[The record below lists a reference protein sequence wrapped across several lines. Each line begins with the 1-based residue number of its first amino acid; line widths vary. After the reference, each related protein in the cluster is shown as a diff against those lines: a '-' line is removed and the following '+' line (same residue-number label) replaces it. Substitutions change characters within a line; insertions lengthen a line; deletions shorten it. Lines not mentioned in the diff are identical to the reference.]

1 MWYAA
6 LLAGA
11 LLLFATATYA
21 GLARYLKT
29 SLEDSITK
37 EARAIAGVL
46 LVNVQQSG
54 EEYVVN
60 EINEHYAPEI
70 NGQLIRVTRPN
81 GTLLF
86 VSGPAKD
93 GSFDPK
99 DVPRDPV
106 PKQEFSHEVSL
117 AGGPE
122 LLVHELPYAPP
133 EGGTFLIEVGSPN
146 QQIEKVLYGLSLT
159 FAFGLPVIVAFAIGS
174 GYVLMRRALRPV
186 DQITSS
192 AERITSRSL
201 GERLPVVQS
210 GDEIERLCQALNRMI
225 ARLDESFQQIN
236 RFSADASHELRT
248 PLTIIQGELEGILE
262 RADLSAQVR
271 ETIASTL
278 EEVQRLTKIVEHL
291 LMIARLEAGEARM
304 ERIRFDL
311 GELACATADQMRLLA
326 DEKHIVLEC
335 RDGGAAVWI
344 EGDRDRLKQVIVNL
358 LDNAIK
364 YTPEAGR
371 IELRVARTGDR
382 AILKVADSGPGVAKE
397 DLPHIFERFYRAD
410 KARSRQGGGTGL
422 GLSIARSI
430 CVANG
435 GTMRV
440 TSNGDGSTFAV
451 ELPVSHPSAQ

>member
-99 DVPRDPV
+99 DVPRAPV

-133 EGGTFLIEVGSPN
+133 EGGTFLVEVGSPN
-146 QQIEKVLYGLSLT
+146 QQIEKVLHGLILT

-174 GYVLMRRALRPV
+174 GYILMRRALRPV
-186 DQITSS
+186 DEVTSS

-248 PLTIIQGELEGILE
+248 PLTIIQGELESVLE
-262 RADLSAQVR
+262 RADLSAEVR
-271 ETIASTL
+271 ETVASTL
-278 EEVQRLTKIVEHL
+278 EEVQRLTKIVENL

-311 GELACATADQMRLLA
+311 TELACATADQLRLLA
-326 DEKHIVLEC
+326 DEKHIALEC
-335 RDGGAAVWI
+335 KDGGAVWI

-364 YTPEAGR
+364 YSPECGR
-371 IELRVARTGDR
+371 IELRVARTGDV
-382 AILKVADSGPGVAKE
+382 AILEVSDTGPGVAKE
-397 DLPHIFERFYRAD
+397 DAPHIFERFYRAD
-410 KARSRQGGGTGL
+410 KARSRQRGGTGL

-435 GTMRV
+435 GTIRV
-440 TSNGDGSTFAV
+440 TAGNGNGSTFAV
-451 ELPVSHPSAQ
+451 ELPVSRR